1 MHFDKKSWNDTC
13 SQRFVCVDAVTVIK
27 GMVMRKSFLALV
39 SAMLVGAIAQFSA
52 VASNAQDAANSVRN
66 RNNANSDRNDRNDR
80 NDQNASS
87 DQANVGKLDRRTSGS
102 NVRASQLIGA
112 NIQNDSGESVG
123 EVNDLVIDG
132 SSGRVRYAAVTY
144 GGFLG
149 VGSKLFAV
157 PFDAF
162 HVKKKSNNSNDYV
175 LVLNVTKQQ
184 LEGAR
189 GFDKDNWPDFA
200 DRSMTRELD
209 QRYNVD
215 RTANRPRGSDRG
227 VNNRNRSGANGDR
240 GVGNGAGA
248 GTGTRNE

>member
-1 MHFDKKSWNDTC
+1 MTLACASLSSRSVLFYKG
-13 SQRFVCVDAVTVIK
+13 VTVMKRILVAV
-27 GMVMRKSFLALV
+27 GTALAV
-39 SAMLVGAIAQFSA
+39 AATAQFSA
-52 VASNAQDAANSVRN
+52 LRLVAQDAANRGTTRN
-66 RNNANSDRNDRNDR
+66 SATSDA
-80 NDQNASS
+80 NASS
-87 DQANVGKLDRRTSGS
+87 DQASIGKLDRRTSGS
-102 NVRASQLIGA
+102 NVRASQLVGA
-112 NIQNDSGESVG
+112 NIQNDNGESVG
-123 EVNDLVIDG
+123 EINDLVIDG

-149 VGSKLFAV
+149 MGSKLFAV

-227 VNNRNRSGANGDR
+227 V
-240 GVGNGAGA
+240 
-248 GTGTRNE
+248 

>member
-1 MHFDKKSWNDTC
+1 MKRILVAGAS
-13 SQRFVCVDAVTVIK
+13 ALL
-27 GMVMRKSFLALV
+27 LA
-39 SAMLVGAIAQFSA
+39 GIAQFSA
-52 VASNAQDAANSVRN
+52 IRSVAQDAANNN
-66 RNNANSDRNDRNDR
+66 RGTIRNDATSDANT
-80 NDQNASS
+80 SS

-102 NVRASQLIGA
+102 NVRASQLMGA

-132 SSGRVRYAAVTY
+132 NSGRVRYAAVTY

-227 VNNRNRSGANGDR
+227 ANNRNRSGANSDR
-240 GVGNGAGA
+240 GVGNGAGT